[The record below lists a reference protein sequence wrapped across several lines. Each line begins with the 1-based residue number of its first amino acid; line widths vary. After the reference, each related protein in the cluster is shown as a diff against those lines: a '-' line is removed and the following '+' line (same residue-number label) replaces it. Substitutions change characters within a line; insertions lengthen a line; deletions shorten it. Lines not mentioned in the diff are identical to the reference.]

1 MEADMNSSSSSLHIV
16 LFPWLAF
23 GHMHPFLELSK
34 SLATRGHRITFI
46 STPRNI
52 QRLPTI
58 PSHLSSLITFVPLML
73 PHVEPLPENAES
85 TSDISQGLVPYLE
98 KAFDGLSTP
107 FSAFLKSACSD
118 KTTKPDWIIMDLH
131 HYWLPNIAQDFC
143 VPCALFCVIPA
154 SSLVFF
160 GSRSSKIGTLR
171 TTIADFTVPPSWIP
185 FPSNLAFRPHE
196 AGWMTMR
203 VRENESGISIAE
215 RTRTTFL
222 RSKFICVRSCFELD
236 SKWLSLLPELLE
248 KDVVPV
254 GLLPPPAEKISSA
267 RESRGDGHEI
277 DVIDWLNK
285 HPPKS
290 VLYIALGSEAALRT
304 ELLHELALGLEKSG
318 VPFLWALRK
327 PAGMITDA
335 TDILPA
341 SFEERI
347 KGSGHVAWGWVPQMR
362 ILAHASIGGF
372 LTHCGPSSV
381 IESLQ
386 FGHPLILLPLIIDQ
400 GLIARVLEERGVGV
414 EVPRDAETG
423 DFDLEGVARVVHF
436 VMVEEEGK
444 LIRQNAEKIQPIFTD
459 KISQEKHLDG
469 LIKHLEKY
477 RNI

>member
-1 MEADMNSSSSSLHIV
+1 MDADSNSDSLHIV
-16 LFPWLAF
+16 MFPWLAF
-23 GHMHPFLELSK
+23 GHMHPFLELAK

-52 QRLPTI
+52 QRLPSI
-58 PSHLSSLITFVPLML
+58 PSHLSSLITFVPLTL

-85 TSDISQGLVPYLE
+85 TSDISRGLMPYLR

-118 KTTKPDWIIMDLH
+118 RKTKPDWIIMDVH
-131 HYWLPNIAQDFC
+131 HHWLPKIAQEFC
-143 VPCALFCVIPA
+143 VSCALFYVIPA

-160 GSRSSKIGTLR
+160 GPYSPEVGTLR

-196 AGWMTMR
+196 ARLIAMGTQ
-203 VRENESGISIAE
+203 ENESGLSIVQ
-215 RTRTTFL
+215 RVSLTFFG
-222 RSKFICVRSCFELD
+222 SKFVCVRSCFELE
-236 SKWLSLLPELLE
+236 SKWLSLLAELFK

-254 GLLPPPAEKISSA
+254 GLLAPPAEKINSA
-267 RESRGDGHEI
+267 GESLGGEHEF

-285 HPPKS
+285 HSPKS
-290 VLYIALGSEAALRT
+290 VLYIALGSEAALST
-304 ELLHELALGLEKSG
+304 ELLHELAFGLERSG
-318 VPFLWALRK
+318 VPFLSALRK
-327 PAGMITDA
+327 PAGMIGGAA

-347 KGSGHVAWGWVPQMR
+347 KGSGHVEWGWVPQMR
-362 ILAHASIGGF
+362 ILAHASVGGF

-386 FGHPLILLPLIIDQ
+386 FGHPLIMLPLIIDQ

-423 DFDLEGVARVVHF
+423 DFDQEGVAKVVRF
-436 VMVEEEGK
+436 VMVEEDGK
-444 LIRQNAEKIQPIFTD
+444 LIRHNAEKIQPIFTD
-459 KISQEKHLDG
+459 KISQERHLDG
-469 LIKHLEKY
+469 FIKHLEKY
-477 RNI
+477 RST

>member
-1 MEADMNSSSSSLHIV
+1 MDADSNSDSLHIV
-16 LFPWLAF
+16 MFPWLAF
-23 GHMHPFLELSK
+23 GHMHPFLELAK

-52 QRLPTI
+52 QRLPSI

-107 FSAFLKSACSD
+107 FSTFLKSACSD
-118 KTTKPDWIIMDLH
+118 RKTKPDWIIMDVH
-131 HYWLPNIAQDFC
+131 HHSLPKIAQEFC
-143 VPCALFCVIPA
+143 VCCALFYVIPA

-160 GSRSSKIGTLR
+160 GPFSPQVGTLR

-196 AGWMTMR
+196 ARLIAMGTQ
-203 VRENESGISIAE
+203 ENESGISIVE
-215 RTRTTFL
+215 RTRTTFFG
-222 RSKFICVRSCFELD
+222 SKFICVRSCFELD

-254 GLLPPPAEKISSA
+254 GLLPPHTEKISSA
-267 RESRGDGHEI
+267 GESRGGGHGF
-277 DVIDWLNK
+277 DVMDWLNK
-285 HPPKS
+285 HPSKS
-290 VLYIALGSEAALRT
+290 VLYIALGSEAALST
-304 ELLHELALGLEKSG
+304 ELLHELALGLERSG
-318 VPFLWALRK
+318 VPFLWELRK
-327 PAGMITDA
+327 PAGMTGAA

-347 KGSGHVAWGWVPQMR
+347 KGSGHVEWGWVPQMR
-362 ILAHASIGGF
+362 ILAHASVGSF

-386 FGHPLILLPLIIDQ
+386 FGHPLIMLPLIINQ

-423 DFDLEGVARVVHF
+423 DFDQEGVAKVVRF
-436 VMVEEEGK
+436 VMVEEDGK
-444 LIRQNAEKIQPIFTD
+444 LIRHNAEKIQPIFTD
-459 KISQEKHLDG
+459 KISQERHLDG
-469 LIKHLEKY
+469 FIKHLEKY
-477 RNI
+477 RST